1 MSKGYYQTYK
11 IADDVIH
18 GGSFAIHISNIDFI
32 TWKRNFET
40 GEFWV
45 KLHTNSSKEIRLKVT
60 LLELNDILQTWGNE
74 KVIYYGDENANE
86 KYN

>member
-32 TWKRNFET
+32 NNTIVNI
-40 GEFWV
+40 V
-45 KLHTNSSKEIRLKVT
+45 KNELVLKFIDRQ
-60 LLELNDILQTWGNE
+60 E
-74 KVIYYGDENANE
+74 
-86 KYN
+86 